1 MGLFT
6 RKKIKPV
13 HKPKE
18 HPKPAKPA
26 HKPVKHPVAKT
37 QPKPAPKPVKF
48 ARPAAVPKLLA
59 PPKLLD
65 ERAWELLKASR
76 VPVVPFMFVKR
87 EADLPIALKKVGL
100 PAILKVSGPMI
111 IHKTELG
118 GIKTAMTEDE
128 AKAAFAALMKIKG
141 ADRVLVQKKMAG
153 LEIIVGAK
161 SDPQF
166 GHIVSI
172 GLGGIYVELLKDVAF
187 RIAPVGMDDAIAM
200 IRELKGYEILAG
212 ARGQPA
218 VNLQALADVLVKV
231 SRFAVS
237 EKVKEMDINPLFAT
251 VEGCWAADIRI
262 VK

>member
-13 HKPKE
+13 YTPKL
-18 HPKPAKPA
+18 HPKPVKPVN
-26 HKPVKHPVAKT
+26 KPVKHPVIKAH
-37 QPKPAPKPVKF
+37 PKPAPKPVKV
-48 ARPAAVPKLLA
+48 ARLVAAPKLLA

-65 ERAWELLKASR
+65 ERAWELLKAAR

-100 PAILKVSGPMI
+100 PAILKVSGPAI
-111 IHKTELG
+111 VHKTELG

-128 AKAAFAALMKIKG
+128 AKAAFTALMKIKG

-153 LEIIVGAK
+153 MEIIVGAK

-172 GLGGIYVELLKDVAF
+172 GLGGIYVELLRDVTF

-200 IRELKGYEILAG
+200 LKELKGYDILAG

-237 EKVKEMDINPLFAT
+237 EKVKEMDINPLFCT
-251 VEGCWAADIRI
+251 PEGCWAADVRI